1 MIVRTVIFQRMAL
14 LSSVLV
20 LNTIPVLAADVW
32 TIDPTHSSANFSIKH
47 MVISNVR
54 GSFGKLKGSA
64 KYDGNSLKGADVQAI
79 IDVSSI
85 NTNDEKRDGHL
96 KSPDFFDVAKFPTIA
111 FKSNKVVPSK
121 NGFDIDGTLTMHGV
135 TKPIVLH
142 AEPLSKEVK
151 DPYGNTRVGTS
162 ATATINRK
170 DFGISF
176 NANMDNGGAVVGDE
190 VNITLAIELT
200 KDQPSKKTS

>member
-1 MIVRTVIFQRMAL
+1 MQRIIFQRMAL
-14 LSSVLV
+14 FGSVLA
-20 LNTIPVLAADVW
+20 LNTIPVFAADDW
-32 TIDPTHSSANFSIKH
+32 TIDPAHSSANFSIKH

-54 GSFGKLKGSA
+54 GTLGKLKGTA
-64 KYDGNSLKGADVQAI
+64 KYDGNSLKGADVQAV

-96 KSPDFFDVAKFPTIA
+96 KSPDFFDVAKFPTIT

-121 NGFDIDGTLTMHGV
+121 NGFDIDGALTIHGV
-135 TKPIVLH
+135 TKPVVLH
-142 AEPLSKEVK
+142 AEPLSKEIK

-162 ATATINRK
+162 ATTTINRK

-176 NANMDNGGAVVGDE
+176 NANLDNGGAVVGDE
-190 VNITLAIELT
+190 VKISLDIELT
-200 KDQPSKKTS
+200 KDQPAKKAS